1 MIVREGII
9 LKSIDYK
16 DYSKLIYI
24 IGPEGLE
31 TLIVKGA
38 KNHTVKTLVIHSL

>member
-24 IGPEGLE
+24 IDNDG
-31 TLIVKGA
+31 I
-38 KNHTVKTLVIHSL
+38 KTLLVKRS